1 MAVTRPVDT
10 PVRRELQQL
19 ADEKNKQPAQP
30 LPDVP
35 TEPMSLEGTGGL
47 EFSGGSQLP
56 LHGGGFRPTGVPGVD
71 FDALLAA
78 DPEGSERYSQY
89 ITDRMAD
96 TQTAAKAELGNVGET
111 FTSPSGK
118 TFPGGTQEARADLSS
133 RIEAV
138 MQELETI
145 APEMIESEGGLFDRH
160 WPGWREDF
168 ARAGEEPQAG
178 SIESQTLS
186 HQYRNTLRE
195 RFEELHSNPQF
206 LEDAEEA
213 LTNAHLQR
221 KLAGADIQD
230 SGFFESIFGG
240 FASGEFTQ
248 QLGNRNSPKST
259 MTAVIAL
266 DIWDDLSSM
275 AAALAG
281 ALNLEVTAATGVPG
295 RTGEAARLTQET
307 VAQSPLGKWLNGE
320 ATDEEFLAVLLTR
333 AHERTFLEGGAIA
346 LASPMNLLP
355 LPIFDDLIRLVL
367 VGGGRAVRAGA
378 TVGGRSVY
386 DVLRLSRKF
395 TGAVASQG
403 RDLLSESLFFS
414 QRARA
419 AELPQEIPSAYG
431 PEGPGQ
437 FRMGAEALEE
447 LPPRPKEEKPGPFV
461 RIRKGVATAVTKARQ
476 VVTDELAEAQN
487 IQNEIDK
494 YMQKTYGRTM
504 NDDERFAVKMS
515 LLRAGVHDLS
525 DKRYRRYTDE
535 MSAHLTSYDG
545 ETIPSNYSLR
555 YLVLKHHEE
564 VLKMHPEKQGTGYT
578 LETIADGMRQLQE
591 EVARLYDPKDGGVHS
606 LKDTGWGRI
615 TEAAKVVARGYH
627 EMLMESVDEGFV
639 TRELGALLYR
649 TYPWYNPIR
658 LFEQQQIE
666 GLEVITKQARVGENT
681 GERML
686 GADGVTIRFL
696 SDQAWDAYKEQAN
709 PLDLFRTSILR
720 HEQRR
725 MLNSTVRSMIKALR
739 NWEWDSVERVGTL
752 LQEFN
757 MEDVPG
763 LYGTIDPAT
772 GQMRGVFGSH
782 GNVITKVPR
791 PKHGRKRPTAG
802 GTSERPIGGRTPDTT
817 EVAYWENGNPQF
829 YEIPTDLYN
838 ALEVI
843 VRMPPLVGGVNYEAL
858 LRFIQ
863 YPKRAA
869 ITIYNPGFMA
879 ANFIYEMLSLAFVHG
894 IMPTT
899 HVKNFGRALSNI
911 FVEERLIEDMYQQN
925 AVVLGFTGKRLRTPK
940 PGEGPSFPV
949 GKQKFKEDA
958 TIILKDQR
966 DWKRFF
972 PTWNNKMGPFNFLN
986 EVASAFEMSSRM
998 SLYETELERTGSQQ
1012 AAAIYAR
1019 EGMTDFAKHGSLVN
1033 LLDMFF
1039 LYLNPA
1045 VQGATVP
1052 VTMLSKRPLKTALNM
1067 SMLPALASV
1076 NYARNRT
1083 FTDECNNYY
1092 DVPLRDRYGSIVV
1105 MLPGCGEQQAD
1116 GTYKP
1121 RYVKIVPFT
1130 RELAVPIGG
1139 TTFTLE
1145 ALDKAVPAEMGMF
1158 WNATKDQMSPH
1169 TVMTANARSAVS
1181 TEQSGS
1187 SAIPTLKFPTE
1198 IGNTLMELATNK
1210 NSFTGRPI
1218 VDPRDRNADFPEG
1231 LQTTPET
1238 SSTAN
1243 KIGGLLN
1250 WAPPE
1255 VEHVIRSGMGG
1266 VVYDAFVGLDMVLR
1280 AAGIGTKTPLA
1291 VETHVNELLSILYY
1305 YDTTGDP
1312 EKIQDV
1318 QRRHLAEIDF
1328 EDYRLDPDIKAR
1340 GIGNKKQFL
1349 DYVDEELSKAVSG
1362 ERKPWDNV
1370 VNRFIGQGSFGRSMV
1385 ARIEALEELGYDQAE
1400 SRAAAGLIRDARIQS
1415 NQAQL
1420 TLDKKFEEE
1429 GQGFT
1434 YQWRKA
1440 STANS
1445 KIALTTMMYITNNLP
1460 NAVQGSAV
1468 DYPKYIKMVSDYMG
1482 RHDVPEDR
1490 GDLLYHWWLSL
1501 EGQIYDGHTGYMV
1514 DGSYVDASNNI
1525 VEQILADPRPLF
1537 RLQDIFLDALS
1548 DSDKDLLQQKRS
1560 IYTTPM
1566 RRKYFAEMDLL
1577 RPYYEIEDRVYA
1589 GIRDKEQ
1596 QYVFGQ
1602 WLMGT
1607 PEQKE
1612 RIERDYPELVRPPIS
1627 IINSEKKRLLA
1638 ESSRETEDW
1647 NREHPHLSPRKSL
1660 EQYAMDWSVLQKP
1673 YSLEDAEY
1681 YQQLIDEVNID
1692 NIVPLPPRDDI
1703 LPINVP

>member
-195 RFEELHSNPQF
+195 LFEELHSNPQF

-686 GADGVTIRFL
+686 GA
-696 SDQAWDAYKEQAN
+696 
-709 PLDLFRTSILR
+709 
-720 HEQRR
+720 
-725 MLNSTVRSMIKALR
+725 
-739 NWEWDSVERVGTL
+739 
-752 LQEFN
+752 
-757 MEDVPG
+757 
-763 LYGTIDPAT
+763 
-772 GQMRGVFGSH
+772 
-782 GNVITKVPR
+782 
-791 PKHGRKRPTAG
+791 KH
-802 GTSERPIGGRTPDTT
+802 
-817 EVAYWENGNPQF
+817 
-829 YEIPTDLYN
+829 
-838 ALEVI
+838 
-843 VRMPPLVGGVNYEAL
+843 
-858 LRFIQ
+858 
-863 YPKRAA
+863 
-869 ITIYNPGFMA
+869 
-879 ANFIYEMLSLAFVHG
+879 
-894 IMPTT
+894 
-899 HVKNFGRALSNI
+899 
-911 FVEERLIEDMYQQN
+911 
-925 AVVLGFTGKRLRTPK
+925 
-940 PGEGPSFPV
+940 
-949 GKQKFKEDA
+949 
-958 TIILKDQR
+958 R
-966 DWKRFF
+966 DWY
-972 PTWNNKMGPFNFLN
+972 GC
-986 EVASAFEMSSRM
+986 
-998 SLYETELERTGSQQ
+998 
-1012 AAAIYAR
+1012 
-1019 EGMTDFAKHGSLVN
+1019 
-1033 LLDMFF
+1033 
-1039 LYLNPA
+1039 
-1045 VQGATVP
+1045 
-1052 VTMLSKRPLKTALNM
+1052 ALH
-1067 SMLPALASV
+1067 
-1076 NYARNRT
+1076 
-1083 FTDECNNYY
+1083 C
-1092 DVPLRDRYGSIVV
+1092 
-1105 MLPGCGEQQAD
+1105 
-1116 GTYKP
+1116 
-1121 RYVKIVPFT
+1121 
-1130 RELAVPIGG
+1130 
-1139 TTFTLE
+1139 
-1145 ALDKAVPAEMGMF
+1145 
-1158 WNATKDQMSPH
+1158 
-1169 TVMTANARSAVS
+1169 
-1181 TEQSGS
+1181 
-1187 SAIPTLKFPTE
+1187 
-1198 IGNTLMELATNK
+1198 
-1210 NSFTGRPI
+1210 
-1218 VDPRDRNADFPEG
+1218 
-1231 LQTTPET
+1231 
-1238 SSTAN
+1238 
-1243 KIGGLLN
+1243 
-1250 WAPPE
+1250 
-1255 VEHVIRSGMGG
+1255 
-1266 VVYDAFVGLDMVLR
+1266 
-1280 AAGIGTKTPLA
+1280 
-1291 VETHVNELLSILYY
+1291 
-1305 YDTTGDP
+1305 
-1312 EKIQDV
+1312 
-1318 QRRHLAEIDF
+1318 
-1328 EDYRLDPDIKAR
+1328 
-1340 GIGNKKQFL
+1340 
-1349 DYVDEELSKAVSG
+1349 
-1362 ERKPWDNV
+1362 
-1370 VNRFIGQGSFGRSMV
+1370 
-1385 ARIEALEELGYDQAE
+1385 
-1400 SRAAAGLIRDARIQS
+1400 RIQ
-1415 NQAQL
+1415 
-1420 TLDKKFEEE
+1420 
-1429 GQGFT
+1429 
-1434 YQWRKA
+1434 
-1440 STANS
+1440 
-1445 KIALTTMMYITNNLP
+1445 I
-1460 NAVQGSAV
+1460 
-1468 DYPKYIKMVSDYMG
+1468 
-1482 RHDVPEDR
+1482 
-1490 GDLLYHWWLSL
+1490 
-1501 EGQIYDGHTGYMV
+1501 
-1514 DGSYVDASNNI
+1514 
-1525 VEQILADPRPLF
+1525 
-1537 RLQDIFLDALS
+1537 
-1548 DSDKDLLQQKRS
+1548 
-1560 IYTTPM
+1560 
-1566 RRKYFAEMDLL
+1566 
-1577 RPYYEIEDRVYA
+1577 
-1589 GIRDKEQ
+1589 
-1596 QYVFGQ
+1596 
-1602 WLMGT
+1602 
-1607 PEQKE
+1607 
-1612 RIERDYPELVRPPIS
+1612 
-1627 IINSEKKRLLA
+1627 
-1638 ESSRETEDW
+1638 
-1647 NREHPHLSPRKSL
+1647 
-1660 EQYAMDWSVLQKP
+1660 
-1673 YSLEDAEY
+1673 
-1681 YQQLIDEVNID
+1681 
-1692 NIVPLPPRDDI
+1692 
-1703 LPINVP
+1703 